1 MTLYLTDRTPPDEI
15 RRAREAGIVAL
26 KLYPAGATT
35 NSDAGVTDIRKTYAT
50 LEAMQREGLLLL
62 VHGEVTDADIDL
74 FDREAVF
81 IDRVLQPLRRDF
93 PGLKVVFEHITT
105 REAAQY
111 VAAGDDHLAATITAH
126 HLLFNRNA
134 IFLGGMRPHYYC
146 LPVLKREEHRLA
158 LVAAATSGS
167 PKFFLGTDSAPHAAA
182 LKEHAAACAGCYT
195 ALSAL
200 ELYAAGLRRCR
211 RAGQAGRL
219 CQLPRRRFLRPAA
232 QRRPHHAA
240 PPGLDAAREP
250 ALRRDAAQA
259 AVWRRNAEL
268 DTGDRGMIEKQPRI
282 ALLIDADNS
291 PASKIDVILAELAK
305 VGVTNIRRAYG
316 NWKKDG
322 LKGWEAVLHEYAI
335 RPVQQ
340 FDYSKGKNAT
350 DMGMV
355 IEAMDLLYTDQP
367 EAFGIVSSDAD
378 FTPLVMHLKAKGA
391 QVFGFGAKKTPLPF
405 VNACSRF
412 LYLEHLG
419 QPVAVDEPRDA
430 KASKT
435 DKPRPKAAAQGGNGV
450 GNGDAAPTRLDSAAL
465 KQDARLV
472 SLLRN
477 AVESAAGE
485 DGWSALGSVG
495 QQIGNQASFDP
506 RNYGYR
512 KLLDLIEATQLFELD
527 RRGTQFVLRDKKLAK
542 AG

>member
-1 MTLYLTDRTPPDEI
+1 
-15 RRAREAGIVAL
+15 
-26 KLYPAGATT
+26 
-35 NSDAGVTDIRKTYAT
+35 
-50 LEAMQREGLLLL
+50 
-62 VHGEVTDADIDL
+62 
-74 FDREAVF
+74 
-81 IDRVLQPLRRDF
+81 
-93 PGLKVVFEHITT
+93 
-105 REAAQY
+105 
-111 VAAGDDHLAATITAH
+111 
-126 HLLFNRNA
+126 
-134 IFLGGMRPHYYC
+134 
-146 LPVLKREEHRLA
+146 
-158 LVAAATSGS
+158 
-167 PKFFLGTDSAPHAAA
+167 
-182 LKEHAAACAGCYT
+182 
-195 ALSAL
+195 
-200 ELYAAGLRRCR
+200 
-211 RAGQAGRL
+211 
-219 CQLPRRRFLRPAA
+219 
-232 QRRPHHAA
+232 
-240 PPGLDAAREP
+240 
-250 ALRRDAAQA
+250 
-259 AVWRRNAEL
+259 
-268 DTGDRGMIEKQPRI
+268 MIEKQPRI

-378 FTPLVMHLKAKGA
+378 FTPLIMHLKAKGA
-391 QVFGFGAKKTPLPF
+391 LVYGFGAQKTPLPF

-419 QPVAVDEPRDA
+419 QSVVAEEPRPG
-430 KASKT
+430 KAG
-435 DKPRPKAAAQGGNGV
+435 KPKPQAAAKGNGE
-450 GNGDAAPTRLDSAAL
+450 AAPTRMDTAAL

-472 SLLRN
+472 ALLRN

-485 DGWSALGSVG
+485 DGWSALGAVG

-527 RRGTQFVLRDKKLAK
+527 RRGTQFVLRDKRLAK
-542 AG
+542 ALA

>member
-1 MTLYLTDRTPPDEI
+1 
-15 RRAREAGIVAL
+15 
-26 KLYPAGATT
+26 
-35 NSDAGVTDIRKTYAT
+35 
-50 LEAMQREGLLLL
+50 
-62 VHGEVTDADIDL
+62 
-74 FDREAVF
+74 
-81 IDRVLQPLRRDF
+81 
-93 PGLKVVFEHITT
+93 
-105 REAAQY
+105 
-111 VAAGDDHLAATITAH
+111 
-126 HLLFNRNA
+126 
-134 IFLGGMRPHYYC
+134 
-146 LPVLKREEHRLA
+146 
-158 LVAAATSGS
+158 
-167 PKFFLGTDSAPHAAA
+167 
-182 LKEHAAACAGCYT
+182 
-195 ALSAL
+195 
-200 ELYAAGLRRCR
+200 
-211 RAGQAGRL
+211 
-219 CQLPRRRFLRPAA
+219 
-232 QRRPHHAA
+232 
-240 PPGLDAAREP
+240 
-250 ALRRDAAQA
+250 
-259 AVWRRNAEL
+259 
-268 DTGDRGMIEKQPRI
+268 MIEKQPRI

-412 LYLEHLG
+412 LYLENLG
-419 QPVAVDEPRDA
+419 QPPVADEAERPA
-430 KASKT
+430 KAKSGRAA
-435 DKPRPKAAAQGGNGV
+435 PRQRASAQGGGSSA
-450 GNGDAAPTRLDSAAL
+450 GNADAAPNRMDSAAL

-472 SLLRN
+472 TLLRN

-485 DGWSALGSVG
+485 DGWSALGAVG

-527 RRGTQFVLRDKKLAK
+527 RRGTQFVLRDKRLAK
-542 AG
+542 AGGG